1 MKKYKSLLI
10 TVAAMLAIGLSG
22 VANSQPP
29 VDFGGSGGVDIQAFE
44 TNSAVNTTATIPYD
58 FDRGV
63 MVLTKFH
70 ASEYFAITGT
80 AKCVFRFRIY
90 SYDDGLHRTEPEA
103 FSVSAID
110 AFRSGEKIQIK
121 VYKES
126 DPANAKWSSAISPA
140 SANVALKPVVDG
152 DVIYVEVRYPTG
164 FLPGYTGSGYLLR
177 WALFNTGWVK

>member
-1 MKKYKSLLI
+1 LEGLALIFKLLK
-10 TVAAMLAIGLSG
+10 LDG
-22 VANSQPP
+22 
-29 VDFGGSGGVDIQAFE
+29 
-44 TNSAVNTTATIPYD
+44 AVNTSTTIPYD

-63 MVLTKFH
+63 MPLVKFH
-70 ASEYFAITGT
+70 SSEMGHFASTFTKI
-80 AKCVFRFRIY
+80 VWRFRIVAF
-90 SYDDGLHRTEPEA
+90 DDGLHRAEPEA

-164 FLPGYTGSGYLLR
+164 FLPGYNASGYLLR
-177 WALFNTGWVK
+177 WVLFNTGWVK